1 MSENGGAYFPVR
13 AGFCRD
19 RAARA
24 LRRRHGWEGIGQFVG
39 LCCMLLEEPENLL
52 DVSTDYGM
60 EDLAEQLSCMPE
72 ELTTLLTDMA
82 KAGMLDAD
90 ALGDGVVKVPIVDEA
105 IEKWEAIIEAKR
117 EAGRKSGE
125 SRRRKA
131 YERRSNSC

>member
-24 LRRRHGWEGIGQFVG
+24 LRRRHGWEGIGRYVG
-39 LCCMLLEEPENLL
+39 LCCMLLEEPENRL

-60 EDLAEQLSCMPE
+60 EDLAEQLGCAPDD
-72 ELTTLLTDMA
+72 LTALLTDMA

-90 ALGDGVVKVPIVDEA
+90 ALGDGVVKAPLVVDA
-105 IEKWEAIIEAKR
+105 IHER
-117 EAGRKSGE
+117 EAFAERMRSAGRRGAEARWGK
-125 SRRRKA
+125 RKA
-131 YERRSNSC
+131 ES